1 MHNSKSPQKITSGGW
16 CPRQCHPEAQPP
28 NTALTLWHSSPEK
41 APPEASAPSAC
52 SGNTYTDW
60 FSSLLCEK
68 PASVWISIKAQAH
81 IFYFWLKQRVKFPHP
96 LSRFLQIYLQLF
108 LLSHFKFS
116 PFFSLHRLIKSHLM
130 FLQEFGTSIPGGVQK
145 MTASDTSWDGSVGMR
160 DWSKAGLDL
169 RNLCYN
175 FVIL

>member
-1 MHNSKSPQKITSGGW
+1 MMSQAVSPRGTTSQHS
-16 CPRQCHPEAQPP
+16 PD
-28 NTALTLWHSSPEK
+28 TLTLQSWESS
-41 APPEASAPSAC
+41 SWGLS
-52 SGNTYTDW
+52 TL
-60 FSSLLCEK
+60 SLLRK
-68 PASVWISIKAQAH
+68 HLHRLIFIFSVWKTSTSLNKYQSTGSL
-81 IFYFWLKQRVKFPHP
+81 FYFWLKQRVKFPHP